1 MSLWGLRKE
10 LRCRVETPP
19 PLPTMRDG
27 EWVAIK
33 TLAEM
38 QCGPNS
44 STPSKTRSNSFR
56 FFSGLH
62 FCDYKVR
69 KLEPVPQ
76 LEDVKEML
84 ECVLNSEIHLEES
97 IIWMQIRQGCA
108 PT

>member
-1 MSLWGLRKE
+1 M
-10 LRCRVETPP
+10 ETPP

-56 FFSGLH
+56 FFPGLH